1 MHQVA
6 RTVAIVA
13 ALGLTRPQ
21 SGDSQTLSLA
31 AAAGPVFLPGS
42 GASSDWQGLLWL
54 GYRMGNN
61 LGVRFEAMLTGVP
74 GADLLALTSNLVWTF
89 RRRQL
94 TTVEPYL
101 VAGLGTYVKFSEDR
115 FGLNGGVG
123 LRRRVGAVRL
133 FVEARYHRVTRN
145 LTRQATP
152 TPSCRYRLGSRWG
165 ASAYPSC
172 SELLAHRPGA
182 CWLARR

>member
-6 RTVAIVA
+6 RTVAIVV

-61 LGVRFEAMLTGVP
+61 FGVRFEGMLTGVP

-94 TTVEPYL
+94 TAVEPYL

-123 LRRRVGAVRL
+123 VRRRVGAVRL
-133 FVEARYHRVTRN
+133 FAEVRYHRVTRRFDEAN
-145 LTRQATP
+145 NADTFVP
-152 TPSCRYRLGSRWG
+152 VSFGIILGR
-165 ASAYPSC
+165 
-172 SELLAHRPGA
+172 
-182 CWLARR
+182 